1 MKKILAASWDHR
13 HLNEDRLC
21 RALLQYRNTPSRKD
35 GTSPAQKLFG
45 HPIQDSIPAHR
56 RSFAPEWQKSTQEAE
71 QQATETLAQSKE
83 FYNTHAHSLPD
94 IQVGSKVALQNQQ
107 TKLWDIYG
115 IVVSIGP
122 NHRYFVKTQSGRI
135 LVRNRR
141 FLRRRTPASLQPP
154 SLSHDRRTNA
164 PHASPPTSPR
174 PPSQPP
180 AEIRRSVRPHRPPAR
195 LIEDP
200 SWPD

>member
-71 QQATETLAQSKE
+71 QQTTETLAQSKE

-115 IVVSIGP
+115 MVVSIGP
-122 NHRYFVKTQSGRI
+122 NRRYFVKTQSGRI

-174 PPSQPP
+174 PSSQPP

>member
-13 HLNEDRLC
+13 HLNEDQLC
-21 RALLQYRNTPSRKD
+21 CALLQYRNTPSRKD
-35 GTSPAQKLFG
+35 GTYPAQKLFG

-94 IQVGSKVALQNQQ
+94 IPVGSKVALQNQQ
-107 TKLWDIYG
+107 TKLCDIYG

-122 NHRYFVKTQSGRI
+122 NRRYFVKTQSGRI
-135 LVRNRR
+135 LARNRR

-174 PPSQPP
+174 PLSQPP
-180 AEIRRSVRPHRPPAR
+180 AEIRHSV
-195 LIEDP
+195 
-200 SWPD
+200 